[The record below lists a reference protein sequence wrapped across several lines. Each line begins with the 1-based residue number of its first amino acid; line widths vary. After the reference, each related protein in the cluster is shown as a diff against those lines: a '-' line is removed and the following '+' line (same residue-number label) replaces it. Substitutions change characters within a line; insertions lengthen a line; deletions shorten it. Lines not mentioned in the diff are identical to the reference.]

1 MPTLGTIKKI
11 LLLLVIIAGVIAA
24 LYFTIFSGY
33 FAVAK
38 IYIQYDESQNENEK
52 ILDYFS
58 SYKGKNLLVVETQKT
73 VELIE
78 KEHPELQKIR
88 VKKIFPSTLEITF
101 SEFPIAANIESIE
114 SGKTIGKSIINT
126 IGMPVY
132 NDSENPNLPFIKIIT
147 YQPPAVTSITKE
159 QLDYILQATSN
170 FEEKFG
176 MKVLEIQLLAH
187 ARELRFKTE
196 KYFSIWLDMQHP
208 YERQFLKL
216 KKAMVNVD
224 IYKTPLD
231 YVDLRIGGTNGEKVI
246 FKRKK

>member
-1 MPTLGTIKKI
+1 MPTLGIIKKI
-11 LLLLVIIAGVIAA
+11 LLLLIVMMSVIGL
-24 LYFTIFSGY
+24 LYLLIFSGY
-33 FAVAK
+33 FATAK
-38 IYIQYDESQNENEK
+38 IYIQYDEFQNENEK

-58 SYKGKNLLVVETQKT
+58 VYKGKNLIFVETQKT
-73 VELIE
+73 IEQIE

-88 VKKIFPSTLEITF
+88 VKKIFPNTLEITF

-126 IGMPVY
+126 IGMVVY
-132 NDSENPNLPFIKIIT
+132 SDSENPNLPFIKIIT
-147 YQPPAVTSITKE
+147 DQSPAVTSVTQE
-159 QLDYILQATSN
+159 QLDYMLNATTN

-176 MKVLEIQLLAH
+176 MKVMEIQFLAH

-196 KYFSIWLDMQHP
+196 KYFTIWLDMQHP

-216 KKAMVNVD
+216 KKAMINVD
-224 IYKTPLD
+224 IYKTPLE
-231 YVDLRIGGTNGEKVI
+231 YVDLRIGGTNGEKII